1 MNDTIRF
8 ENKKINSLQ
17 FGVIEVEAQ
26 NIFRFKDGL
35 LGFED
40 LRDFVLVNAE
50 DTAPFKWLISVET
63 PEIGFPLISPWLI
76 DLSYAP
82 GPNIDLSKEVPMV
95 VVTLGDELGRM
106 TANLKA
112 PIILDVDLQTGSQ
125 IILPSDK
132 YSTNYVLS
140 K

>member
-17 FGVIEVEAQ
+17 FGVIEVEAH
-26 NIFRFKDGL
+26 NIFRFKDGI

-95 VVTLGDELGRM
+95 VITLGDELGRM

-112 PIILDVDLQTGSQ
+112 PIILDVDLQIGSQ

-132 YSTNYVLS
+132 YSTNYVLN

>member
-1 MNDTIRF
+1 MSNSKYI
-8 ENKKINSLQ
+8 EINTLQ
-17 FGVIEVEAQ
+17 FGKLQVNSQ
-26 NIFRFKDGL
+26 NIFNFKDGI

-40 LRDFVLVNAE
+40 LRNFILVNAE
-50 DTAPFKWLISVET
+50 DTVPFKWLISVES

-82 GPNIDLSKEVPMV
+82 GKHLDLNKEVPMV
-95 VVTLGDELGRM
+95 VITLGDESGKM

-112 PIILDVDLQTGSQ
+112 PIILDVEAQIGSQ
-125 IILPSDK
+125 IILPTDK
-132 YSTNYVLS
+132 YSTNYVLD

>member
-1 MNDTIRF
+1 MNDTRPF

-17 FGVIEVEAQ
+17 FGVIEVEPN
-26 NIFRFKDGL
+26 NIFLFKDGI

-50 DTAPFKWLISVET
+50 DTAPFKWLISVES

-76 DLSYAP
+76 DLSYVP

-95 VVTLGDELGRM
+95 VITLGDEAGRM

-112 PIILDVDLQTGSQ
+112 PIILDVDLQSGKQ

>member
-1 MNDTIRF
+1 MSNSKNI
-8 ENKKINSLQ
+8 EINTLQ
-17 FGVIEVEAQ
+17 FGKLEVNSQ
-26 NIFRFKDGL
+26 NVFLFKDGI

-50 DTAPFKWLISVET
+50 ETAPFKWLISVES

-82 GPNIDLSKEVPMV
+82 GKNLDLSKEVPMV
-95 VVTLGDELGRM
+95 VITLGDESGKM

-112 PIILDVDLQTGSQ
+112 PIILDVEEQLGSQ
-125 IILPSDK
+125 IILPTDK
-132 YSTNYVLS
+132 YSTNYVLD